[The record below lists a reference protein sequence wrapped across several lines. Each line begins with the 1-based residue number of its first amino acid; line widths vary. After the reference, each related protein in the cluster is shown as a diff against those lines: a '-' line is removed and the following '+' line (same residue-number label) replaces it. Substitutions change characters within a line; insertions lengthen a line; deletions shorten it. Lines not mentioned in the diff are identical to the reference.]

1 MSAAWDSELSTL
13 AADLRGQG
21 AISPE
26 QAAVLQQ
33 LAADVS
39 SLTRRGRST
48 GREVLV
54 RSAVA
59 LTEAE
64 KARLEAVIA
73 TDTIPERLALARRFG
88 SPRSVRFE
96 VEPEL
101 LGGLW
106 LRMGDQVV
114 DGSLRG
120 RLQSLREQMG

>member
-1 MSAAWDSELSTL
+1 MSAAWESELGAL
-13 AADLRGQG
+13 AADLRGQST
-21 AISPE
+21 ISPE
-26 QAAVLQQ
+26 QAGLLQQ

-39 SLTRRGRST
+39 SLTRRGRGA

-64 KARLEAVIA
+64 KARLE
-73 TDTIPERLALARRFG
+73 TALARRYG
-88 SPRSVRFE
+88 SARSVRYE
-96 VEPEL
+96 VAPEL

-106 LRMGDQVV
+106 LRVGDQVV

-120 RLQSLREQMG
+120 RLQALREQMS

>member
-64 KARLEAVIA
+64 KARLEA
-73 TDTIPERLALARRFG
+73 ALARRFG